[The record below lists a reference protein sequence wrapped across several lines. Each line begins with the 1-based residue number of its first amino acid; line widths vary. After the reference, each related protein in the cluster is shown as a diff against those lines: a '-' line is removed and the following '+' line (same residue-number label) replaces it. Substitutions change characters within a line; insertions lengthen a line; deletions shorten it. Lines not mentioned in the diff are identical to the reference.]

1 MAKTTAVTDAFSE
14 GDCVIHPQQG
24 AGRVQ
29 CIMELSLTGTP
40 RTYYSIELLNG
51 KGTLMVPVDEVEA
64 LGLRE
69 AEFGVAELEV
79 IFNEAPE
86 ALSDNHKNR
95 QSVISEL
102 LYSGNP
108 RKIAE
113 ALRDLCWREEVGRL
127 TLRDHALKDQALRVL
142 TGEVAAYADVTLDT
156 ASKHVSSLLDA
167 AIERRAAAG
176 GASAD

>member
-1 MAKTTAVTDAFSE
+1 MATTKAVAEAFSE

-24 AGRVQ
+24 AGRVKR
-29 CIMELSLTGTP
+29 IMELSLTGKP

-51 KGTLMVPVDEVEA
+51 KGTLMVPVDEVET

-95 QSVISEL
+95 QSIISDL
-102 LYSGNP
+102 LHSGNP
-108 RKIAE
+108 RKIAA

-127 TLRDHALKDQALRVL
+127 TLRDHTLKNQALQIL
-142 TGEVAAYADVTLDT
+142 TGEVAAYAGITLDT
-156 ASKHVSSLLDA
+156 AGKRITSLLDA

-176 GASAD
+176 WASAD